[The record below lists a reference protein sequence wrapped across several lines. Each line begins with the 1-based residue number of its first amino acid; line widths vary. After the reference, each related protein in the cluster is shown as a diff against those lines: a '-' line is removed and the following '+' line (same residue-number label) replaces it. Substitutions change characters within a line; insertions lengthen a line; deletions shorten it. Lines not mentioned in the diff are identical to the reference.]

1 VPTLGSPAASP
12 APAAP
17 SSFGS
22 ASRAPPHSRRL
33 ERRRAFQQEPP
44 NPHRILAM
52 VFDNCW
58 HTNFVADSHGTFEFQ
73 FDLAWRPNLT
83 HPQDLAE
90 SISTDPILTT
100 NTTIGETPAEHD
112 NLHRR

>member
-1 VPTLGSPAASP
+1 LEARAARRPIPVVSSGGVPFSRSPRTRTASSP
-12 APAAP
+12 W
-17 SSFGS
+17 SS
-22 ASRAPPHSRRL
+22 
-33 ERRRAFQQEPP
+33 
-44 NPHRILAM
+44 
-52 VFDNCW
+52 DNCW

-73 FDLAWRPNLT
+73 FDLAWRPNLA